1 MLTFSINFVQRVGIL
16 LETLEHVGPRVTKP
30 TMCQP
35 SYHVPCLSSGN
46 SPALAS
52 QGLLHELH
60 FPLGAHETELQWLS
74 AWPMSQ

>member
-1 MLTFSINFVQRVGIL
+1 MLRTGIL
-16 LETLEHVGPRVTKP
+16 VETLEHIRPHVTKP
-30 TMCQP
+30 MMRQP
-35 SYHVPCLSSGN
+35 SYYVPCLSGGN

-74 AWPMSQ
+74 ARPMSQ